1 MKFTQFKPFGKR
13 VVLKLDNA
21 EQITSGGIIIPDS
34 HQRPSTTATVISF
47 GHTCK
52 KVIVGMHVVIPQ
64 EVAENSQELMINDE
78 KYILTLEDLIDG
90 EID

>member
-1 MKFTQFKPFGKR
+1 MKFTKFQPYGKR
-13 VVLKLDNA
+13 VVLKLDTP
-21 EQITSGGIIIPDS
+21 EQVTEGGIIIPDS

-47 GHTCK
+47 GDKCE
-52 KVIVGMHVVIPQ
+52 KVREGVHIIIPE
-64 EVAENSQELMINDE
+64 EVANGAQEIMIKDE